1 MPTQRKI
8 LRRHEVQ
15 DLTGLPR
22 STLYRMISEG
32 RFPGPVKL
40 SERSVGWDSILVH
53 AWLEQVLA
61 PEQAANG

>member
-1 MPTQRKI
+1 MQPHRKI

-15 DLTGLPR
+15 DLTGLPK

-40 SERSVGWDSILVH
+40 SERSVGWDSTLVQN
-53 AWLEQVLA
+53 WVDRVLDH
-61 PEQAANG
+61 EGG